1 MYNSHRDSSSVYGE
15 LAVIVLVLMLI
26 LAFFIVKAVVL
37 IVRTFVRYYR
47 HTRSLWIALAV
58 FLASPLVSGVLYYLT
73 NFDGAFALVGIT
85 LVVLMITCLV
95 VTLKNRDT
103 LLRQNVNLID
113 EVLHASWF
121 GSEDTPKVVHEYE
134 QLAA

>member
-1 MYNSHRDSSSVYGE
+1 MYYRHQDSSSVYGE
-15 LAVIVLVLMLI
+15 LAVIALVLLLI
-26 LAFFIVKAVVL
+26 LAFLIVKAVVL
-37 IVRTFVRYYR
+37 IVRTFIRYNR
-47 HTRSLWIALAV
+47 HTRSLWIALAL

-73 NFDGAFALVGIT
+73 DFDGSFALVGIA
-85 LVVLMITCLV
+85 LVVLLITCLA

-121 GSEDTPKVVHEYE
+121 GSDTPKVVAEYE
-134 QLAA
+134 QIAA